1 MQNSNRLNHI
11 VLSLIDYWYLWVIP
25 CLLGLGL
32 SIFYALF
39 LHSPT
44 YTARQSLIVR
54 DDLMGDS
61 FKPSRFESLDSM
73 KSAQETILEIARKP
87 EVIRNVMEQMEE
99 SSSSLFGSG
108 GISDNDIE
116 VMQGNIEFGAPNGA
130 EFGRTEAVVLKV
142 TNTTREKAKVF
153 TDLLLDEIDSK
164 LSDVRR
170 QRLSSME
177 QELTLA
183 SKTSKERLEES
194 SGQLQELER
203 GFGTEITTLRE
214 MNDPQGGN
222 TFDQK
227 LNQIRAEKREAVSTL
242 ASAKEQ
248 RVLLENALA
257 NKSLV
262 TSSQLL
268 EMQPALGVMMG
279 SLNTAREQLSINEGR
294 YMPLH
299 PALKASREAVK
310 HQEKMLF
317 NSLEPTLAGVDSQIA
332 MAESRVERL
341 DNSIGELEDKL
352 VELTEQRV
360 PYAKLQEDVMN
371 KTKVHSDVQAKLS
384 QVRSYTNSSENI
396 GLLTRVG
403 EPQVG
408 SRPNGLG
415 KKALVLV
422 GLLGG
427 LLVGL
432 GLVALAVPPSGYTM
446 AYQPVMMPVGGAQ
459 MAPVSNNPVQAA
471 PRREGPSTPPPPTQT
486 GPAVNDTVSESRLKS
501 VAHQEQM
508 RKQTDAAT
516 PANSGSTAS
525 LMSNNMESAIPESVA
540 KHMADLKN
548 KTKAVLTPSATPAQ
562 PPREPTPNERSSVST
577 EDVISTFKTS
587 QTKPTGKAGA
597 AVAGA
602 AAAAATVAAAAA
614 SSAANLVKPASS
626 PSEPKPEKTP
636 SQSVESIQQQLRELD
651 ATEARNKEK
660 VKLRALDPTIAQP
673 DIVVVE
679 RKKTK
684 TMAPEVPDSVA
695 AGRITAESLIES
707 SARRV
712 QGQTEE
718 QDPSAAVQPRQN
730 VHTSPV
736 DTSILQ
742 KVKAELDDPNNQSS
756 KAQLTRTPS
765 ISDYAR
771 SLEDAPAK
779 QISDELRDPS
789 DSTLPM
795 ERRPSNVRPVDI
807 AKSLAEHDSVRGI
820 VDDIRPNE
828 SDSASTGIANQR
840 TTESPAPAKV
850 LDNSLVGLMREARDS
865 SPEVVRRKADS
876 DVSAADL
883 KPTPKTPEKP
893 PATPQAKPKPPGDAD
908 SDAIPQQIK
917 QLSDSFSTFARPNR
931 KNSGPKE

>member
-25 CLLGLGL
+25 CLIGLCL
-32 SIFYALF
+32 SVFYSLF
-39 LHSPT
+39 LHTPT

-87 EVIRNVMEQMEE
+87 EVVRNVMEQMEE
-99 SSSSLFGSG
+99 SRSSFFGG
-108 GISDNDIE
+108 GGVSDNDIE
-116 VMQGNIEFGAPNGA
+116 EMQGNIEFGAPNGA

-142 TNTTREKAKVF
+142 TTTARDKAKTF

-170 QRLSSME
+170 QRLNSME
-177 QELTLA
+177 QELAVA
-183 SKTSKERLEES
+183 SESSKKSLEES
-194 SGQLQELER
+194 SDQLQELER

-227 LNQIRAEKREAVSTL
+227 LNQIRQEKREAVSTL
-242 ASAKEQ
+242 VSAREQ
-248 RVLLENALA
+248 KVLLENAQA
-257 NKSLV
+257 NQSLV
-262 TSSQLL
+262 TSNQLL

-279 SLNTAREQLSINEGR
+279 SLNTARQQLSIDEGR

-317 NSLEPTLAGVDSQIA
+317 NSLGPTIVGVDSQIA

-341 DNSIGELEDKL
+341 DKSIVKLEEKL
-352 VELTEQRV
+352 MELTEQRV

-384 QVRSYTNSSENI
+384 QVRSYTSSSENI
-396 GLLTRVG
+396 GFLTRVG
-403 EPQVG
+403 APQVG

-422 GLLGG
+422 GLIGG
-427 LLVGL
+427 LLIGL
-432 GLVALAVPPSGYTM
+432 GLVALAVPPSGSPV
-446 AYQPVMMPVGGAQ
+446 AYQPVMMPVGGTQ
-459 MAPVSNNPVQAA
+459 MVPVPNNSFQTT
-471 PRREGPSTPPPPTQT
+471 PRNEGPSTATPPTASEAPPST
-486 GPAVNDTVSESRLKS
+486 TASAAVNETVSESRLKS

-508 RKQTDAAT
+508 RKQADAVAQ
-516 PANSGSTAS
+516 AKSGSAPS
-525 LMSNNMESAIPESVA
+525 LMSKAMDSAIPESVA
-540 KHMADLKN
+540 KHMAELKN
-548 KTKAVLTPSATPAQ
+548 KTKAVLTPSAPPAQ
-562 PPREPTPNERSSVST
+562 QANEPTSTEPSKVSS
-577 EDVISTFKTS
+577 EDVISAFKS
-587 QTKPTGKAGA
+587 STGKAGA
-597 AVAGA
+597 ALAAGA
-602 AAAAATVAAAAA
+602 VAAAATA
-614 SSAANLVKPASS
+614 SSAANLVKPAS
-626 PSEPKPEKTP
+626 PNTKPEKTP
-636 SQSVESIQQQLRELD
+636 SESVESIQQQLRELD
-651 ATEARNKEK
+651 ASEARNKQKEQ
-660 VKLRALDPTIAQP
+660 LRSLSPTIAQP

-679 RKKTK
+679 RKK

-712 QGQTEE
+712 QGQTE
-718 QDPSAAVQPRQN
+718 DKNLPDTPNQPRQN
-730 VHTSPV
+730 IQSSPV
-736 DTSILQ
+736 DTSILPR
-742 KVKAELDDPNNQSS
+742 VKAELEDPTSQTP
-756 KAQLTRTPS
+756 KAPPTRTPS

-771 SLEDAPAK
+771 SLEDKPTS
-779 QISDELRDPS
+779 QSSGELQDPS

-820 VDDIRPNE
+820 VDDIRPSE
-828 SDSASTGIANQR
+828 SDSSSTQIGNQR
-840 TTESPAPAKV
+840 STEETAPTKAV
-850 LDNSLVGLMREARDS
+850 DNSLVGLMREARNSNPD
-865 SPEVVRRKADS
+865 VVRRNSDS
-876 DVSAADL
+876 DVSVADL

-893 PATPQAKPKPPGDAD
+893 PAAAKAKPKPPGDAG

-917 QLSDSFSTFARPNR
+917 QLSDSISSFARPTG
-931 KNSGPKE
+931 KNSGSKE

>member
-1 MQNSNRLNHI
+1 M
-11 VLSLIDYWYLWVIP
+11 
-25 CLLGLGL
+25 
-32 SIFYALF
+32 
-39 LHSPT
+39 
-44 YTARQSLIVR
+44 
-54 DDLMGDS
+54 
-61 FKPSRFESLDSM
+61 
-73 KSAQETILEIARKP
+73 
-87 EVIRNVMEQMEE
+87 
-99 SSSSLFGSG
+99 
-108 GISDNDIE
+108 
-116 VMQGNIEFGAPNGA
+116 
-130 EFGRTEAVVLKV
+130 
-142 TNTTREKAKVF
+142 
-153 TDLLLDEIDSK
+153 
-164 LSDVRR
+164 
-170 QRLSSME
+170 
-177 QELTLA
+177 
-183 SKTSKERLEES
+183 
-194 SGQLQELER
+194 
-203 GFGTEITTLRE
+203 
-214 MNDPQGGN
+214 
-222 TFDQK
+222 
-227 LNQIRAEKREAVSTL
+227 
-242 ASAKEQ
+242 
-248 RVLLENALA
+248 ENALA

-471 PRREGPSTPPPPTQT
+471 PRREGPSTPPPPTQA
-486 GPAVNDTVSESRLKS
+486 GPTVNDTVSESRLKS

-508 RKQTDAAT
+508 RKQIDAAT

-548 KTKAVLTPSATPAQ
+548 KTKAVLTPSTTPAPQ
-562 PPREPTPNERSSVST
+562 PNGPTPGQRAEVSSADVVSA
-577 EDVISTFKTS
+577 IKTA
-587 QTKPTGKAGA
+587 QTKATGKAGA
-597 AVAGA
+597 VVAGA

-651 ATEARNKEK
+651 ATEARNNEKE
-660 VKLRALDPTIAQP
+660 KLRALDPTIAQP

-742 KVKAELDDPNNQSS
+742 KVKAELDDPSDQTP
-756 KAQLTRTPS
+756 ATRTPS

-771 SLEDAPAK
+771 SLEDGTSTNQNPSEP
-779 QISDELRDPS
+779 QDPS

-795 ERRPSNVRPVDI
+795 ERRPANVRPVDI
-807 AKSLAEHDSVRGI
+807 AKSLAENDSVRGI

-828 SDSASTGIANQR
+828 SDSGSTGIANQG

-850 LDNSLVGLMREARDS
+850 LDNSLVGLMREARNS
-865 SPEVVRRKADS
+865 NPEVVRRKADS

>member
-1 MQNSNRLNHI
+1 MQNSNRLNHV

-32 SIFYALF
+32 SIIYALF
-39 LHSPT
+39 LYSPT

-54 DDLMGDS
+54 DDLMGES

-99 SSSSLFGSG
+99 SSSSFFGSG

-116 VMQGNIEFGAPNGA
+116 EMQGDIEFGAPNGA

-142 TNTTREKAKVF
+142 TTSTREKAKVF

-170 QRLSSME
+170 QRLTSME

-183 SKTSKERLEES
+183 SKASKERLEES

-227 LNQIRAEKREAVSTL
+227 LNQIRAEKRGAVSTL
-242 ASAKEQ
+242 VSAREQ
-248 RVLLENALA
+248 KVLLENALA
-257 NKSLV
+257 SKSLV
-262 TSSQLL
+262 TSNQLL
-268 EMQPALGVMMG
+268 EMQPALGVMMR
-279 SLNTAREQLSINEGR
+279 SVNTAREQLSINEGR

-317 NSLEPTLAGVDSQIA
+317 NSLGPTIRGVDSQIA

-341 DNSIGELEDKL
+341 DKSIVELENKL
-352 VELTEQRV
+352 MELTEQRV

-415 KKALVLV
+415 RKALVLV

-432 GLVALAVPPSGYTM
+432 GLVALAVPPSASTM
-446 AYQPVMMPVGGAQ
+446 AYQPVMMPVGGVP
-459 MAPVSNNPVQAA
+459 MATAPNNPVQAA
-471 PRREGPSTPPPPTQT
+471 PRNEGPSTPPPTTAAPQVSA
-486 GPAVNDTVSESRLKS
+486 AVNETVSESRLKS
-501 VAHQEQM
+501 VAHLEQT
-508 RKQTDAAT
+508 RRQTEAT
-516 PANSGSTAS
+516 TQAKSGSTAS
-525 LMSNNMESAIPESVA
+525 LMSNTMGSAIPESVA

-562 PPREPTPNERSSVST
+562 PPREPTPNESSSVST

-614 SSAANLVKPASS
+614 SSAANLVKPAS
-626 PSEPKPEKTP
+626 PTPGPKPEKTP

-651 ATEARNKEK
+651 ATEAKNKEK
-660 VKLRALDPTIAQP
+660 EKLRALDPTIAQP

-679 RKKTK
+679 RKK

-712 QGQTEE
+712 QGQAETN
-718 QDPSAAVQPRQN
+718 DPSASGQTRQN
-730 VHTSPV
+730 VQTAPV
-736 DTSILQ
+736 DASILQ
-742 KVKAELDDPNNQSS
+742 QVKAELQDPKDQTSS
-756 KAQLTRTPS
+756 TRTPS

-771 SLEDAPAK
+771 SLEDETSTN
-779 QISDELRDPS
+779 QNSGELNDPT

-807 AKSLAEHDSVRGI
+807 AKSLAQHDSVRGI
-820 VDDIRPNE
+820 VDDIRPSE
-828 SDSASTGIANQR
+828 SDPSSTGS
-840 TTESPAPAKV
+840 TEAKASGKV
-850 LDNSLVGLMREARDS
+850 LDNSLVGLMREARKS
-865 SPEVVRRKADS
+865 NPEAVRRKADS

-893 PATPQAKPKPPGDAD
+893 PATPQAKPKPPGNAD

-917 QLSDSFSTFARPNR
+917 ELSDSFSTFARPNG

>member
-25 CLLGLGL
+25 CLLGVGL

-39 LHSPT
+39 LYSPT

-54 DDLMGDS
+54 DDLMGES

-99 SSSSLFGSG
+99 SSSSFFGSA

-116 VMQGNIEFGAPNGA
+116 EMQGDIEFGAPNGA

-142 TNTTREKAKVF
+142 TTSTREKAKVF

-183 SKTSKERLEES
+183 SEAAKNRLEES
-194 SGQLQELER
+194 SDQLQELER

-222 TFDQK
+222 AFDQK
-227 LNQIRAEKREAVSTL
+227 LNQIRAEKRGAVSAL
-242 ASAKEQ
+242 ASAREQ
-248 RVLLENALA
+248 KVLLENALA
-257 NKSLV
+257 SKSLV
-262 TSSQLL
+262 TSNQLL
-268 EMQPALGVMMG
+268 EMQPALGVMMR
-279 SLNTAREQLSINEGR
+279 SVNTAREQLSINEGR

-317 NSLEPTLAGVDSQIA
+317 NSLGPTLAGVDSQIT
-332 MAESRVERL
+332 MAQSRVERL
-341 DNSIGELEDKL
+341 DKSIVELENKL
-352 VELTEQRV
+352 MELTEQRV

-415 KKALVLV
+415 RKALVLV

-427 LLVGL
+427 LLIGL
-432 GLVALAVPPSGYTM
+432 GLVALAVPPSASTM

-459 MAPVSNNPVQAA
+459 LAPVQNNPVQAA
-471 PRREGPSTPPPPTQT
+471 PRAPQNEGPSSAPPTTATTQAS
-486 GPAVNDTVSESRLKS
+486 PAVNETVSESRLKS
-501 VAHQEQM
+501 VAHQEQA
-508 RKQTDAAT
+508 RKQADAAT
-516 PANSGSTAS
+516 QAKSGSTAS
-525 LMSNNMESAIPESVA
+525 LMSNTMESAIPESVA

-548 KTKAVLTPSATPAQ
+548 KTKAVLTPPTPPAQ
-562 PPREPTPNERSSVST
+562 QLKEQASKPNPEVSS
-577 EDVISTFKTS
+577 EDVVSAIKTA
-587 QTKPTGKAGA
+587 QNKVTGKAGA

-602 AAAAATVAAAAA
+602 AAVAAAAA
-614 SSAANLVKPASS
+614 SSAANLVKPAS
-626 PSEPKPEKTP
+626 PKGPKPEKTP

-651 ATEARNKEK
+651 ATETKNKEK
-660 VKLRALDPTIAQP
+660 EKLRALDPTIAKP

-679 RKKTK
+679 RKK

-712 QGQTEE
+712 QGQAEAN
-718 QDPSAAVQPRQN
+718 DPSANPSAPGQTRQN
-730 VHTSPV
+730 MQTAPV
-736 DTSILQ
+736 DASILQ
-742 KVKAELDDPNNQSS
+742 QVKAELEDPNDQTSP
-756 KAQLTRTPS
+756 TRIPS

-771 SLEDAPAK
+771 SLEDDTSTN
-779 QISDELRDPS
+779 QNSGEVNDPT

-807 AKSLAEHDSVRGI
+807 AKSLAQHDSVRGI
-820 VDDIRPNE
+820 VDDIRPSE
-828 SDSASTGIANQR
+828 SDTSSTGS
-840 TTESPAPAKV
+840 TEAKAAGKV
-850 LDNSLVGLMREARDS
+850 LDNSLVGLMREARKS
-865 SPEVVRRKADS
+865 NPEVVRRKADS
-876 DVSAADL
+876 DVSVADL

-893 PATPQAKPKPPGDAD
+893 AKPQAKPKPPGDAD

-917 QLSDSFSTFARPNR
+917 ELSDSFSTFARPNS